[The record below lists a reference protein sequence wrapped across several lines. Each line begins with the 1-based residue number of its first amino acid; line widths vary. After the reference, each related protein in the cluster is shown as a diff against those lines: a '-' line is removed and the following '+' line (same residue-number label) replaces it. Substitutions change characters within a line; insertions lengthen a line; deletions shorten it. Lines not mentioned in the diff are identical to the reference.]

1 MSLPLVLGRCLP
13 AWNYRFEKYFVSV
26 SDEWYQTHVI
36 IDPNDSDHL
45 RRIRLL
51 IWMFNDIHDFISLEQ
66 EDDLLKGHAS
76 VGLQPIILLI
86 APNELQHAWNL

>member
-1 MSLPLVLGRCLP
+1 MSLPLVLGRRLP

-26 SDEWYQTHVI
+26 SDERYETYVI

-45 RRIRLL
+45 RRIRLE
-51 IWMFNDIHDFISLEQ
+51 IWVFNDINDFISLEQ

-86 APNELQHAWNL
+86 APIEQQHAWNL

>member
-1 MSLPLVLGRCLP
+1 MSLPLVLGCRLP
-13 AWNYRFEKYFVSV
+13 AWNYRFEKYFVTV
-26 SDEWYQTHVI
+26 SNERYQTYVI

-45 RRIRLL
+45 RRIRPL
-51 IWMFNDIHDFISLEQ
+51 IWVFNDINDFIPLEQ

-86 APNELQHAWNL
+86 APIEQQHTLNL

>member
-1 MSLPLVLGRCLP
+1 MSLPLVLGRRLP

-26 SDEWYQTHVI
+26 SDERYETYVI

-45 RRIRLL
+45 RRIRLE
-51 IWMFNDIHDFISLEQ
+51 IWVFNDINDFASLEQ
-66 EDDLLKGHAS
+66 EDDLLKGQAS

-86 APNELQHAWNL
+86 APIE